1 MNAWKVA
8 GELHTL
14 KNIMFSLNSPSRVV
28 KAAFYLSSGLMRMLL
43 YPYYTLNLVKIND
56 PRNLSIRLE
65 IRGRG

>member
-8 GELHTL
+8 GELHIL
-14 KNIMFSLNSPSRVV
+14 KNITFSSNSPSGVV
-28 KAAFYLSSGLMRMLL
+28 KAAFHLSSGLMRMLL